1 MKATTKLATLAAALF
16 SLSAQAAPHDDQ
28 VADGQAAIINALV
41 AGAAIHAPAE
51 LRQARETL
59 DLSRRAIVQ
68 NDLVRAAQLADRA
81 AAAALLAE
89 QKALQQRGLTRTA
102 TR

>member
-1 MKATTKLATLAAALF
+1 MKATTKLATLATALF

-41 AGAAIHAPAE
+41 AGASIHAPAE